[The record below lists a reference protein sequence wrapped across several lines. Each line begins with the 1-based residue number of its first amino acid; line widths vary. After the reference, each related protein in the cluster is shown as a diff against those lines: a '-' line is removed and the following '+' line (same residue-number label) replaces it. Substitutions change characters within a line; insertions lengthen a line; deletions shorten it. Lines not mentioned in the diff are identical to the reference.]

1 MSEHGTGRLAGK
13 ACVVT
18 GAAFGIGRATAV
30 LFANEGAELV
40 LTDIQAGPLDSLAEL
55 TGEGASGQHRGR
67 DVSVNADARRMIQ
80 AAVDAYGRL
89 DVLVANAGIIPL
101 D

>member
-1 MSEHGTGRLAGK
+1 MGMSEHGTGRLAGK

-40 LTDIQAGPLDSLAEL
+40 LTDIQAGPLTAEL
-55 TGEGASGQHRGR
+55 TGEGAWSAPWPGMSRSMPMRG
-67 DVSVNADARRMIQ
+67 A
-80 AAVDAYGRL
+80 
-89 DVLVANAGIIPL
+89 
-101 D
+101 